1 MKTVIVISEECHGTI
16 GYAYD
21 VYSAVM
27 FLLGDHWIDENTVV
41 DELGMTIKEK
51 FGILWQEELSG
62 LTIDQFNNLFED
74 RFLLIEEKVI
84 WFP

>member
-1 MKTVIVISEECHGTI
+1 MKTIIVISEDNHGTI

-27 FLLGDHWIDENTVV
+27 FLLNDHWIDENTVV

-51 FGILWQEELSG
+51 FGMLWRDKLTG
-62 LTIDQFNNLFED
+62 LTVDQFNDLFCD
-74 RFLLIEEKVI
+74 RFLLSKQKIM

>member
-1 MKTVIVISEECHGTI
+1 MKTIIVISEDNHGTI

-27 FLLGDHWIDENTVV
+27 FLLNDHWIDEDTVV

-51 FGILWQEELSG
+51 FGMLWRDELTG
-62 LTIDQFNNLFED
+62 LKIDQFNNLFCD
-74 RFLLIEEKVI
+74 RFLLSEEKII